1 MRSAYGSSTSS
12 GTVLGKEGDNEEG
25 GAIEAMAIGRDGEVG
40 GLEETEDEESI
51 SHIAISVT
59 RVIAYL

>member
-1 MRSAYGSSTSS
+1 M
-12 GTVLGKEGDNEEG
+12 LGKEGDNEEG

-40 GLEETEDEESI
+40 GLEETEDKESI

-59 RVIAYL
+59 RVIADL